1 MLFEEF
7 SLRNLIYIETDVIN
21 PQRLPIQVTI
31 ADVNY
36 YSASRTPADFKT
48 ILHVK
53 FPTSKSR
60 QIGSRLLDR
69 VKWSTFSGR
78 PENYKGATFVEIEM
92 KMFQSWFWISSPN
105 SQHYSLQVTI
115 ADVNYYS
122 ALRTPADFKTILH
135 IKIPHFKIPSNWL
148 HTFGTN
154 ENDQHSWGDQ
164 KMIKGATFAEI
175 EKRIQSWFWM
185 TIA

>member
-1 MLFEEF
+1 MSSPNSQHL
-7 SLRNLIYIETDVIN
+7 Y
-21 PQRLPIQVTI
+21 PQVTI
-31 ADVNY
+31 ADVIY
-36 YSASRTPADFKT
+36 YSALWTPADFKT

-105 SQHYSLQVTI
+105 YQHYSLQVTI

-122 ALRTPADFKTILH
+122 ALRTPADFETILH
-135 IKIPHFKIPSNWL
+135 VKFPTSKSRQIGSAL
-148 HTFGTN
+148 L
-154 ENDQHSWGDQ
+154 EQANDQQILGRPENEG
-164 KMIKGATFAEI
+164 GATFTEFENDI
-175 EKRIQSWFWM
+175 SIVVLNEQRLILN
-185 TIA
+185 I